1 MPILAE
7 RGYLIPAVNT
17 ASTDYVACAASLA
30 RSLHAHHPAA
40 QVCLLTDQPYTGTE
54 FDHVRLLPQGDQCS
68 ESNWR
73 LANDWQV
80 FGASPYRQTIKL
92 EADMLIASGI
102 DHWWTL
108 LQQRDVVISQGC
120 RNWYDQPATSRQYR
134 RVFDENHLPDVY
146 NAITYWR
153 LSTTAQQFFS
163 WVRRIFEQWDTYRTL
178 LKFSDDQPTT
188 DVVYAMAAVIMGPE
202 LVTLPEGLGP
212 TIVHMKRGVVPTHTD
227 NWTQELVWEWDPL
240 RINTVA
246 QWGAVHYHIKDWL
259 HDQRDH

>member
-1 MPILAE
+1 MPIQAE

-17 ASTDYVACAASLA
+17 ASTDYVACAAVLA
-30 RSLHAHHPAA
+30 RSLHAHHPTA
-40 QVCLLTDQPYTGTE
+40 QVCLLTDQPYSGTE
-54 FDHVRLLPQGDQCS
+54 FDHVRLLPQGDQCADQP
-68 ESNWR
+68 WR

-92 EADMLIASGI
+92 EADMLIASSI
-102 DHWWTL
+102 DHWWTM
-108 LQQRDVVISQGC
+108 LQHRDVVVSQGC
-120 RNWYDQPATSRQYR
+120 RDWYDQPAVSRRYR
-134 RVFDENHLPDVY
+134 RVFDENHLPDLY

-153 LSTTAQQFFS
+153 LSKTAQEFFG
-163 WVRRIFEQWDTYRTL
+163 WVQRIFAQWDTYRTL

-202 LVTLPEGLGP
+202 LVTLPQGVGP
-212 TIVHMKRGVVPTHTD
+212 TIVHMKRGVVPTHTN

-246 QWGAVHYHIKDWL
+246 QWGAVHYHVKDWL
-259 HDQRDH
+259 HDSRDN